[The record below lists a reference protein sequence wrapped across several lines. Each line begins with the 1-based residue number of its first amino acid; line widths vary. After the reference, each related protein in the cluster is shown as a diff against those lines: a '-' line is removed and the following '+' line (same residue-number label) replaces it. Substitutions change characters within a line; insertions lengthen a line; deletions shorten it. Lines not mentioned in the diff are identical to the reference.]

1 MIGTHEA
8 ELHVKSLQDLP
19 PLENSNEPPSISV
32 HGRFVRKR
40 NLSYV
45 GFNEAFPLATWQLM
59 VGDAAAKDSYSVTFN
74 SKMEARQLKSIE

>member
-40 NLSYV
+40 NLS
-45 GFNEAFPLATWQLM
+45 LASMRHFHSLHGSSWLVMLQQRT
-59 VGDAAAKDSYSVTFN
+59 
-74 SKMEARQLKSIE
+74 RIR